1 MSSKETKTT
10 REKPADNVSEEIKEA
25 FKEEIKNGNKENIQD
40 SCCEDAANPES
51 EIQNQDEELIKLNK
65 EIETL
70 KDLLQRRQADFE
82 NFRKRT
88 AKLQE
93 DYKKLAIRDFA
104 CDIINVNDDI
114 SRAIEAS
121 ENLSGKESADSKDSF
136 IEGIKLVSKRI
147 EEILSKYG
155 IQEIEAE
162 NKPFNPNFHEAL
174 EIESSDNYSEDT
186 VTKVYQKGFKL
197 DEHLVRTAKVRVSKP
212 APKKVEGAVDNEKC
226 S

>member
-1 MSSKETKTT
+1 MSNGESK
-10 REKPADNVSEEIKEA
+10 AA
-25 FKEEIKNGNKENIQD
+25 KENLAEAENTEDKANGQD
-40 SCCEDAANPES
+40 NCCEEVKDLENEVS
-51 EIQNQDEELIKLNK
+51 NQDEEIIKLNK

-88 AKLQE
+88 VKLQE
-93 DYKKLAIRDFA
+93 DYKKLAIKDFA

-121 ENLSGKESADSKDSF
+121 DNLAGQDAAESKDSF

-147 EEILSKYG
+147 EDILGRYG
-155 IQEIEAE
+155 IEEIESE

-174 EIESSDNYSEDT
+174 EIADSTDLDEDT

-197 DEHLVRTAKVRVSKP
+197 DEYVLRTAKVRVSKP
-212 APKKVEGAVDNEKC
+212 APKK

>member
-1 MSSKETKTT
+1 MSKEETNT
-10 REKPADNVSEEIKEA
+10 A
-25 FKEEIKNGNKENIQD
+25 KENLTETEN
-40 SCCEDAANPES
+40 SEDKKNDLNCSAEDVKELEN
-51 EIQNQDEELIKLNK
+51 EISGQDEEIIKLNK

-104 CDIINVNDDI
+104 YDIINVNDDI

-121 ENLSGKESADSKDSF
+121 DTLTDPESTGSKDSF

-147 EEILSKYG
+147 EEILNKYG
-155 IQEIEAE
+155 IEEIEAE
-162 NKPFNPNFHEAL
+162 NKPFNPNYHEAL
-174 EIESSDNYSEDT
+174 EIESSTDHSEDT

-212 APKKVEGAVDNEKC
+212 APKKVESADDDGKC

>member
-1 MSSKETKTT
+1 MSNGETKTAKDT
-10 REKPADNVSEEIKEA
+10 KAEAEINA
-25 FKEEIKNGNKENIQD
+25 NKENGQE
-40 SCCEDAANPES
+40 CGCEDVKGPENEVS
-51 EIQNQDEELIKLNK
+51 SQEGEIIRLTK

-104 CDIINVNDDI
+104 YDIINVNDDI
-114 SRAIEAS
+114 ARAIEAS
-121 ENLSGKESADSKDSF
+121 ENLTGQESTDSKDSF
-136 IEGIKLVSKRI
+136 IQGIKLVSKRI
-147 EEILSKYG
+147 EEILNKYG
-155 IQEIEAE
+155 IEEIESE
-162 NKPFNPNFHEAL
+162 NKPFNPQYHEAL
-174 EIESSDNYSEDT
+174 EIENSEEHSEDT

-197 DEHLVRTAKVRVSKP
+197 DEHLVRSAKVKVSKP
-212 APKKVEGAVDNEKC
+212 APKKSEETDENGKC

>member
-1 MSSKETKTT
+1 MSNNEKKAAKENPDTA
-10 REKPADNVSEEIKEA
+10 EDIE
-25 FKEEIKNGNKENIQD
+25 NKENVQEIE
-40 SCCEDAANPES
+40 CEDVKNPEDEVS
-51 EIQNQDEELIKLNK
+51 CQDEEITKLNK
-65 EIETL
+65 EVETL

-93 DYKKLAIRDFA
+93 DYRKLAIKDFA

-114 SRAIEAS
+114 NRAIEAS
-121 ENLSGKESADSKDSF
+121 DSLSTQENPASSDSSSKDSF

-147 EEILSKYG
+147 EETLNKYG
-155 IQEIEAE
+155 IEEIESE

-174 EIESSDNYSEDT
+174 EIADSTDQNEDT

-197 DEHLVRTAKVRVSKP
+197 DEYVLRTAKVRVSKP
-212 APKKVEGAVDNEKC
+212 APKNNGAV
-226 S
+226 